1 MATVR
6 EAIIGGNVESSLN
19 QGISRLDMHLSIVG
33 WSWRVSASIENAE
46 AFMELLMLQEMNS
59 TQLIVVTKDPFEF
72 LKNLK
77 LEEPEKLGKPEK
89 PETACNL

>member
-1 MATVR
+1 
-6 EAIIGGNVESSLN
+6 
-19 QGISRLDMHLSIVG
+19 
-33 WSWRVSASIENAE
+33 
-46 AFMELLMLQEMNS
+46 MELLMLQEMNS

>member
-33 WSWRVSASIENAE
+33 
-46 AFMELLMLQEMNS
+46 
-59 TQLIVVTKDPFEF
+59 
-72 LKNLK
+72 
-77 LEEPEKLGKPEK
+77 
-89 PETACNL
+89 